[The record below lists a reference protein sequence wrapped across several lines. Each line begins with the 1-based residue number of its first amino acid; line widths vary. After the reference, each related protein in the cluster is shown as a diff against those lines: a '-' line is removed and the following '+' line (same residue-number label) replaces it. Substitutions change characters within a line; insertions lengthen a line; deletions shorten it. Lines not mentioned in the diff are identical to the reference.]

1 MTLDN
6 NATRDIRLS
15 LGRKNPMKK
24 TYRISNK
31 TIIVIDETLVNLP
44 SIDENKT
51 WFEEQATKEGILLK
65 IHQCDTET
73 GDFSL
78 DR

>member
-1 MTLDN
+1 LDN
-6 NATRDIRLS
+6 NTTQDIRLS

-31 TIIVIDETLVNLP
+31 TIIVIDETLVKLL
-44 SIDENKT
+44 SIDEDKT
-51 WFEEQATKEGILLK
+51 WFEEKATNEGILLK

-73 GDFSL
+73 GDFRL